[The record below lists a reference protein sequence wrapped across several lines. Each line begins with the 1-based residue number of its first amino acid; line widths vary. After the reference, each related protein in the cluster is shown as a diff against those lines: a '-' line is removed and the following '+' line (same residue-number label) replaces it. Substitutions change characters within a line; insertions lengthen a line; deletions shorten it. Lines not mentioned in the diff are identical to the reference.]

1 MLLRNLLSVIFDQNK
16 QSKPNYHD
24 WLRNLKILMKSEM
37 IAYVLK
43 KSHPKEAAP
52 ANAHAEELAKLDRW
66 WQAKSYILAS
76 MSKEMQRLFE
86 NAENVVS
93 IYMCLQEFYGP
104 QTRPL
109 RHAAIKELM
118 TTSLR
123 DEASVH
129 DHGVRMIELIEK
141 LAGLDIVLPNKFS
154 TSIQFLSVQASFDGF
169 VVNFNMNNIE
179 EKHVFLVDS
188 SSGKKKGQQEKGK
201 KHFAHSKKNK
211 PEKNQSPNATKGP
224 SKLEKLEE
232 VCFHYKKPRH

>member
-1 MLLRNLLSVIFDQNK
+1 
-16 QSKPNYHD
+16 
-24 WLRNLKILMKSEM
+24 M

-43 KSHPKEAAP
+43 KAHPKEAAP
-52 ANAHAEELAKLDRW
+52 VNAHAEELAKLDRW

-76 MSKEMQRLFE
+76 MSKEMKRLFE

-93 IYMCLQEFYGP
+93 IFLFLQELFGA

-123 DEASVH
+123 DGASVH
-129 DHGVRMIELIEK
+129 DHGMRMIELIEK
-141 LAGLDIVLPNKFS
+141 LAGLDIVLPNKLS

-179 EKHVFLVDS
+179 ASFKELVNILTTYEFTM
-188 SSGKKKGQQEKGK
+188 KKESM
-201 KHFAHSKKNK
+201 FS
-211 PEKNQSPNATKGP
+211 
-224 SKLEKLEE
+224 
-232 VCFHYKKPRH
+232 